1 MTPDEL
7 LDAVRGKPDDAP
19 LREQAARAL
28 HRSGRFPEATS
39 VLATFVNI
47 TAHDGAVLPCLCK
60 QCLAPD
66 LVRAEA
72 DGLAFRRDFA
82 VALGRVLHF
91 WIPEVL
97 LDHNK
102 EVNASVQAALQEK
115 LRRADKRRAGRS

>member
-28 HRSGRFPEATS
+28 HRSGRSPEAIS
-39 VLATFVNI
+39 VLAGFRNI
-47 TAHDGAVLPCLCK
+47 TAHDGALLPCLCK
-60 QCLAPD
+60 QCLNPE

-72 DGLAFRRDFA
+72 GGLAFRRDFA
-82 VALGRVLHF
+82 VALGRVLYF

-97 LDHNK
+97 LDHAK
-102 EVNASVQAALQEK
+102 EVDASVQAALHQK
-115 LRRADKRRAGRS
+115 LFRDQKRRAARS